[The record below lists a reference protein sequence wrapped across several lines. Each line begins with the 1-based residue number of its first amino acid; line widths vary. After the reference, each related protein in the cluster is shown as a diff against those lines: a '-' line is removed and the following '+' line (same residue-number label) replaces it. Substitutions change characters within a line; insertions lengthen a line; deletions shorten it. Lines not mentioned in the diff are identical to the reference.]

1 MRGIT
6 IGFMPHGHDVD
17 RFNRMAEG
25 YDRHWLQR
33 FVFEPV
39 QRTVMD
45 LAAQTVS
52 QPAAILDVGCGTG
65 RLLRLAEARYPNAR
79 LFGVDPAPEMVR
91 QAEIAAPKGSVIR
104 FQQGVAEK
112 LPFLDAQF
120 DLVFSTLTFHH
131 WDDQAKGISEIAR
144 VLAPGG
150 RWLIA
155 DIMPAGLIGWVIRLF
170 RIHQFPPRQNF
181 EAAISRVG
189 LKSMAERRVPRLGG
203 QMNVVAV
210 GK

>member
-1 MRGIT
+1 MRY
-6 IGFMPHGHDVD
+6 GHDVE

-33 FVFEPV
+33 VVFEPV
-39 QRTVMD
+39 QRTVMQ
-45 LAAQTVS
+45 LAAESVS
-52 QPAAILDVGCGTG
+52 RPSAILDVGCGTG
-65 RLLRLAEARYPNAR
+65 RLLRLAEERYPSAR
-79 LFGVDPAPEMVR
+79 LFGVDAATKMVK
-91 QAEIAAPKGSVIR
+91 QAEAALPKGSVIR
-104 FQQGVAEK
+104 LQQGVAEH

-131 WDDQAKGISEIAR
+131 WEDQTKGISEVAR

-150 RWLIA
+150 RWLVA
-155 DIMPAGLIGWVIRLF
+155 DIMPAGLIGSVIRLF
-170 RIHQFPPRQNF
+170 RIHQFPARHKF
-181 EAAISRVG
+181 EAAVSAVG
-189 LKSMAERRVPRLGG
+189 LKSVAERRVPGLGG